1 MTFARPGER
10 KESLWARLDAQTAQP
25 ASAAASV
32 WHALDRG
39 LDAAMRQP
47 RRADGI
53 LEHRVECRR
62 EGTHYVLQNPQ
73 TDAYLKLSEKDY
85 FIWQRLD
92 GQHAVGEI
100 AAEYLNAHN
109 TLGLERIFT
118 LLPQLADA
126 GFLAERPWRVFD
138 RLEATLRGRTGR
150 ERLER
155 QKSALLRTEV
165 PIPAL
170 GPALS

>member
-1 MTFARPGER
+1 MTFARPGDPPQAG
-10 KESLWARLDAQTAQP
+10 KESLWARLDAQTAPP
-25 ASAAASV
+25 ASPACAVRGTADRAAASL

-92 GQHAVGEI
+92 GQRAVGEI
-100 AAEYLNAHN
+100 AADYLNAHN
-109 TLGLERIFT
+109 T
-118 LLPQLADA
+118 
-126 GFLAERPWRVFD
+126 
-138 RLEATLRGRTGR
+138 
-150 ERLER
+150 
-155 QKSALLRTEV
+155 
-165 PIPAL
+165 
-170 GPALS
+170 